1 MSLYDKIVAIY
12 PELKV
17 EDFHPIDGVITIQD
31 DSDGF
36 GPYIAKWEHP
46 TLAQPSDETL
56 GITRNAAN
64 VIIEGEVIAEV
75 PAIAAVVSDAP
86 LDMSQFRTEPEEDEQ
101 AGGA

>member
-12 PELKV
+12 PELTAA
-17 EDFHPIDGVITIQD
+17 DFHPIHGVITIQD

-46 TLAQPSDETL
+46 TLAQPSDADL

-64 VIIEGEVIAEV
+64 VIIEGEVIE
-75 PAIAAVVSDAP
+75 PAPMLLGDATP
-86 LDMSQFRTEPEEDEQ
+86 LDMGQFRAEPTDE
-101 AGGA
+101 ALGGA

>member
-1 MSLYDKIVAIY
+1 MSLYEKIVAIH
-12 PELKV
+12 PELTAD
-17 EDFHPIDGVITIQD
+17 DFHPISGTILLQD

-46 TLAQPSDETL
+46 TLAQPSDEDL
-56 GITRNAAN
+56 GVTRNPAN
-64 VIIEGEVIAEV
+64 LIIEGEVIAEV
-75 PAIAAVVSDAP
+75 PTIEAVVSDAP